1 MKEWLM
7 GVLSVV
13 IVGAAQA
20 APPDAQTIKGA
31 DGKPLA
37 TVVVCSDCQSGSA
50 GKQQCHTG
58 VEDGWLDGQ
67 PCGKC
72 LVSANYTWHLLSPN
86 SLLFS
91 GKLTDAEGKPVK
103 DRFVKLYVANGWG
116 VRGRTSDDGVF
127 HLTMGATQ
135 QPRAPKPIMIDVGT
149 RVDAPTD
156 DAKSSY
162 ALYLLPPAYKACS
175 AQPTPAPSED
185 HKKKKKP

>member
-1 MKEWLM
+1 MKAWLM
-7 GVLSVV
+7 GVLSVAV
-13 IVGAAQA
+13 VGAAHA
-20 APPDAQTIKGA
+20 APRDAQTIKGE

-37 TVVVCSDCQSGSA
+37 TVVVCSDCQSGST

-72 LVSANYTWHLLSPN
+72 LVNANYDWRLQSPN

-91 GKLTDAEGKPVK
+91 GKLTDAEGKPLK
-103 DRFVKLYVANGWG
+103 DRFVKMFMANGWA

-127 HLTMGATQ
+127 HLTLGATQ
-135 QPRAPKPIMIDVGT
+135 QPRAPKPLLVDVGT
-149 RVDAPTD
+149 HIDAPSD
-156 DAKSSY
+156 DTKSNY

-175 AQPTPAPSED
+175 AQHTPAPSD
-185 HKKKKKP
+185 NHKGKKKH